1 MWLAIVMF
9 CTSPTNALTCTLTV
23 NNENLYRI
31 EEECRIEMRNMV
43 DLFVL
48 KGVFSQ
54 GTCVKI
60 GVST

>member
-9 CTSPTNALTCTLTV
+9 CTSPANALTCTLTV

-31 EEECRIEMRNMV
+31 EEECRIEMRSMV

-48 KGVFSQ
+48 RGVFSQ